1 MNFFTKARLAV
12 VSGLSVVAG
21 VAAAAPV
28 DLSAGITQIQS
39 DVSGYATAVGPA
51 IVTVAAIVIG
61 IKYAKKFLGKI

>member
-1 MNFFTKARLAV
+1 MQFFKKARVAV

-21 VAAAAPV
+21 VVSAAPV

-51 IVTVAAIVIG
+51 IVGVAAIAIG
-61 IKYAKKFLGKI
+61 IKYAKKFLSKI